1 LSASGADETDGA
13 PGELSRR
20 PLHSYGRRRGRKLR
34 PGQAALLETKLSDFE
49 LRPPFD
55 LAAAFGAMPARLW
68 LEIGFGGGEHLAHQA
83 AANPDV
89 SLIGAEPFVNGVVSA
104 LRHLEE
110 RKIVNAR
117 LYRGDARDLFGA
129 IPDGALENIFVLHP
143 DPWPKARHH
152 KRRLI
157 QKPFLDEAARL
168 LRADGELRL
177 ATDDADYLVW
187 MLQRVLVHP
196 DFEWTAKS
204 ADDWRRIPA
213 DAIET
218 RYGKKSREAGRPATV
233 LRLRRIG
240 V

>member
-1 LSASGADETDGA
+1 
-13 PGELSRR
+13 
-20 PLHSYGRRRGRKLR
+20 
-34 PGQAALLETKLSDFE
+34 
-49 LRPPFD
+49 
-55 LAAAFGAMPARLW
+55 
-68 LEIGFGGGEHLAHQA
+68 
-83 AANPDV
+83 
-89 SLIGAEPFVNGVVSA
+89 
-104 LRHLEE
+104 
-110 RKIVNAR
+110 
-117 LYRGDARDLFGA
+117 
-129 IPDGALENIFVLHP
+129 P

-196 DFEWTAKS
+196 NFEWTAKS

-233 LRLRRIG
+233 LCLRRIG